1 MMRGRGSKLMKRLD
15 RYIGIP
21 VLYLLGKCRH
31 KQDFPQDI
39 GDTPRIAVIKTAAI
53 GDTVLVSAMVRE
65 LHEAYPQS
73 HITVICA
80 SNNVAM
86 VKLLPYVDEILV
98 FDIKSPVRALLAV
111 HRLPEFDFVFDFGPW
126 PRINGVITWALRAKF
141 KVGFKRHNMYRHY
154 CYDATAEH
162 LDSLHEIE
170 NYRQVLKAGY
180 IAPQGLLPSF
190 HTDEP
195 PVLSGRYAVFH
206 LYPGGA
212 MQLQREWPLDNWLS
226 LARILHEQYG
236 LTICV
241 SGGREDAFHAAKLV
255 QQMQDKGISAKV
267 LAGRYNLGQMINIL
281 QYAQLLV
288 SVNTG
293 IMHLG
298 AATDT
303 PMVALHGATSIQRWG
318 PLNRRAVAINS
329 GEPCQPCISLGFE
342 SDCPD
347 PVCMRHITVEQV
359 MQAIDSLLLG
369 QDGQHTNEAGNGWTK
384 K

>member
-1 MMRGRGSKLMKRLD
+1 M
-15 RYIGIP
+15 
-21 VLYLLGKCRH
+21 
-31 KQDFPQDI
+31 
-39 GDTPRIAVIKTAAI
+39 
-53 GDTVLVSAMVRE
+53 
-65 LHEAYPQS
+65 QS
-73 HITVICA
+73 
-80 SNNVAM
+80 
-86 VKLLPYVDEILV
+86 
-98 FDIKSPVRALLAV
+98 
-111 HRLPEFDFVFDFGPW
+111 
-126 PRINGVITWALRAKF
+126 
-141 KVGFKRHNMYRHY
+141 
-154 CYDATAEH
+154 
-162 LDSLHEIE
+162 
-170 NYRQVLKAGY
+170 
-180 IAPQGLLPSF
+180 
-190 HTDEP
+190 
-195 PVLSGRYAVFH
+195 
-206 LYPGGA
+206 
-212 MQLQREWPLDNWLS
+212 QREWPLDNWLS

-342 SDCPD
+342 SDCQD

-369 QDGQHTNEAGNGWTK
+369 QDGQHTNEDGNGWTK